1 MSTTVECENEA
12 TKVLARI
19 YNKGKEDWKA
29 IGTCKK
35 YLANCLTNN
44 YVKNEIIARGMLNC
58 YYHGIENKELK

>member
-44 YVKNEIIARGMLNC
+44 YV
-58 YYHGIENKELK
+58 